1 YGTLVTR
8 GLRFGGTL
16 VPLMCYLSV
25 ALLAAAGAE
34 PARAQQRP
42 ITGRVTSATSSEPGA
57 AANVSGAGTAITAL
71 TSEQGEFSL
80 SAPEGNVTLIVRR
93 IGFKRREIAVSA
105 SQGRVEVTLE
115 PDVFNLE
122 AVVVTG
128 IATGVE
134 RRNLGNAVATV
145 SASELGF
152 VPTPSIEQQL
162 QGKVAG
168 ADIQANSGAPGGG
181 LQVRL
186 RGVTSINATAEP
198 LYVVDGVIVSD
209 VAIPSN
215 QNAVTAASGGS
226 NPSLNQDAQ
235 VNRIA
240 DLNPNDIET
249 MKILRGASASAHS
262 GQKASNGVVVIKT
275 KRGQSGAPQFSV
287 TQRFGGF
294 EIAHKMGSR
303 LFPDSLTAVVAFGP
317 SAAEYFRNNATNP
330 YFGRPGY
337 TPGQAFPLE
346 DELAGRKPLSYETA
360 VSLSGGTEN

>member
-1 YGTLVTR
+1 
-8 GLRFGGTL
+8 
-16 VPLMCYLSV
+16 MCYLSF
-25 ALLAAAGAE
+25 ALLAAAGAA
-34 PARAQQRP
+34 PAGAQQRP
-42 ITGRVTSATSSEPGA
+42 ITGRVTSATSSEPVA
-57 AANVSGAGTAITAL
+57 RANVSVAGTAITAL

-105 SQGRVEVTLE
+105 WRGRVEVTLE

-181 LQVRL
+181 LQGRL
-186 RGVTSINATAEP
+186 RGGTSINATAEP

-215 QNAVTAASGGS
+215 QNAVTAAAGGS

-240 DLNPNDIET
+240 DLNPSDFESIE
-249 MKILRGASASAHS
+249 ILRGASASAIY

-287 TQRFGGF
+287 TQRFGTF
-294 EIAHKMGSR
+294 EISNKMGSR
-303 LFPDSLTAVVAFGP
+303 TFADSTSAVAAFGS
-317 SAAEYFRNNATNP
+317 SAAKYFRNNATNP

-337 TPGQAFPLE
+337 QPGQAFDLE
-346 DELAGRKPLSYETA
+346 TELAGRKPLSYESA
-360 VSLSGGTEN
+360 VSISGGTDNTKYFACAP